1 MNPDDPC
8 ANADDPDDC
17 RDSRRQWRETM
28 HHGLRRGIDVVAD
41 HLMSG
46 DAGAAAAEA
55 ASGAP
60 SAASGISAAL
70 DALPEVLPAAAL
82 RRGGATGSKAERYAR
97 ARHELEGILARLKK
111 HLGAVDG
118 KEAHH
123 HAGRP
128 KRRNAGGAAGEPIS
142 REQLRAETEGSPH
155 ARVR

>member
-1 MNPDDPC
+1 MTDDPC

-60 SAASGISAAL
+60 SAAEGIAGAL
-70 DALPEVLPAAAL
+70 DALPDVLPAAAL

-97 ARHELEGILARLKK
+97 ARAELEGILRRLKK
-111 HLGAVDG
+111 HPGAVEGED
-118 KEAHH
+118 HRR

-128 KRRNAGGAAGEPIS
+128 SRRRG
-142 REQLRAETEGSPH
+142 
-155 ARVR
+155 